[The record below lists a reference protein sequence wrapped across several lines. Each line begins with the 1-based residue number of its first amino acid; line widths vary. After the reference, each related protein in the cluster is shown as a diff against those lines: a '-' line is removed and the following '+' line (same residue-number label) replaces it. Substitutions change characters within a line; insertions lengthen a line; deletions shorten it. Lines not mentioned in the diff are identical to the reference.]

1 MPSSPTSLPPSR
13 RTHLPPE
20 LRWLL
25 REREV
30 VVGRLVGQQEAV
42 NAQRQAVAALE
53 HALSVERARLAEL
66 EATAAETVSVIRAL
80 ETSIRLGHPG
90 AERLPFRPVR
100 QHTRFGARGSLI
112 GFLLE
117 ATTAAGVDG
126 ITTGQLVDRAA
137 EAFGMPVATSK
148 EREALRF
155 TVRSRM
161 RELRDLHGL
170 VVGESRAGV
179 GKRTEIIWR
188 LVAPMSLEELRQD
201 AVARGAAVRSA
212 ADEHPAH
219 SNSVRGEVAGKRV
232 GDAGR
237 RD

>member
-30 VVGRLVGQQEAV
+30 VAGRLVGQQEAV
-42 NAQRQAVAALE
+42 DAQRQAVAALE

-90 AERLPFRPVR
+90 AERLPLRPVK

-117 ATTAAGVDG
+117 ATTAAGVGG

-137 EAFGMPVATSK
+137 EAFGMPVTTSK

-170 VVGESRAGV
+170 AVGESRAGV
-179 GKRTEIIWR
+179 GKRTENVWR
-188 LVAPMSLEELRQD
+188 LAAPMSLEEVRQD

-212 ADEHPAH
+212 PDEHPAH
-219 SNSVRGEVAGKRV
+219 SNPVRGEVAGERI